1 MSFKFLRGEEKTL
14 LLEPTQ
20 MLTLNRATF
29 APANVEFCFQF
40 NDDEPINFGS
50 GPNDLHIHVS
60 PTPNGNIVFTNNDG
74 QTFKIFARER
84 DNTIREVTRRING
97 GHRA

>member
-40 NDDEPINFGS
+40 DDDEPVSFGQ
-50 GPNDLHIHVS
+50 GPNDLHIHIS
-60 PTPNGNIVFTNNDG
+60 PQPNGNMVFNNNG
-74 QTFKIFARER
+74 RTFRIFARER
-84 DNTIREVTRRING
+84 DNTIREVRRRING
-97 GHRA
+97 GNRA